1 MNTKTVEPS
10 NKKTVPQQHTGAAT
24 NTVFS
29 IMLPSLEESKERY
42 RLAKAR
48 LLDVNHWHDFA
59 GPLSASFTLTDESG
73 REVDH
78 PAQEGDHI
86 RINLPGPG
94 SKTGDGYDWVAIE
107 QIEDKTT
114 SSGKTAY
121 AAIRVRPSVN
131 PQQWHGKVAHF
142 YDPAATSSFVV
153 ELNGRCVKASV
164 YGRNEKPNIA
174 PSGFWDKVRNT
185 LVAISASLGLSKPQ
199 WKSLVKGFVR

>member
-1 MNTKTVEPS
+1 MDTKITGTPD
-10 NKKTVPQQHTGAAT
+10 NKTVPPQHTGAAT
-24 NTVFS
+24 NTAFS
-29 IMLPSLEESKERY
+29 IMLSSLKESRERY
-42 RLAKAR
+42 YQAKAR

-59 GPLSASFTLTDESG
+59 GPLSASFTLTDDSG
-73 REVDH
+73 RELDH

-153 ELNGRCVKASV
+153 ELTGRCVRASV
-164 YGRNEKPNIA
+164 YGRNEKPNTA
-174 PSGFWDKVRNT
+174 PPGFWDKVRNT
-185 LVAISASLGLSKPQ
+185 LIAISASLGLSKPQ
-199 WKSLVKGFVR
+199 WKSLVKGLVK

>member
-1 MNTKTVEPS
+1 MHTKMTGTS
-10 NKKTVPQQHTGAAT
+10 DNKTVPPQHTGAAT

-29 IMLPSLEESKERY
+29 IMLPSLKESRERY
-42 RLAKAR
+42 YQAKAR

-59 GPLSASFTLTDESG
+59 GPLSANFTLTDDSG
-73 REVDH
+73 RELDH

-153 ELNGRCVKASV
+153 ELTGRCVKASV
-164 YGRNEKPNIA
+164 YGRNEKPNTA
-174 PSGFWDKVRNT
+174 PPGFWDKVRNT
-185 LVAISASLGLSKPQ
+185 LIAISASLGMSKPQ
-199 WKSLVKGFVR
+199 WKSLVKGLVK

>member
-1 MNTKTVEPS
+1 MMN
-10 NKKTVPQQHTGAAT
+10 NKKKAKPTVPPQHTGAAT

-29 IMLPSLEESKERY
+29 VMLPSLKESRERY
-42 RLAKAR
+42 YQAKSR
-48 LLDVNHWHDFA
+48 LLDINRWHEFA
-59 GPLSASFTLTDESG
+59 GPLSANFTLTDDTG

-78 PAQEGDHI
+78 PAREGDHI

-114 SSGKTAY
+114 TSGKTAY

-142 YDPAATSSFVV
+142 YDPSATSSFVV
-153 ELNGRCVKASV
+153 ELSGRCVKASV
-164 YGRNEKPNIA
+164 YGRNEKPNTEP
-174 PSGFWDKVRNT
+174 PSFWDKMRNT

-199 WKSLVKGFVR
+199 WKSLVKGLVK

>member
-1 MNTKTVEPS
+1 MSTKTVEPS

-59 GPLSASFTLTDESG
+59 GSFSASFTLTDESG

-78 PAQEGDHI
+78 PAREGDHI

-131 PQQWHGKVAHF
+131 PQQWQGKVAHF

-164 YGRNEKPNIA
+164 YGRNEKPNTA
-174 PSGFWDKVRNT
+174 PSSFWDKVRNT
-185 LVAISASLGLSKPQ
+185 LVAVSASLGLSKPQ
-199 WKSLVKGFVR
+199 WKSLVKGFVK

>member
-1 MNTKTVEPS
+1 MHTKMTEDPA
-10 NKKTVPQQHTGAAT
+10 KKTVPPQHTGAAT
-24 NTVFS
+24 NTTFS
-29 IMLPSLEESKERY
+29 IMLPTLEESQERY

-59 GPLSASFTLTDESG
+59 GPLSANFMLTDGNG
-73 REVDH
+73 RELDH

-94 SKTGDGYDWVAIE
+94 NKTGDGYDWVAIE

-131 PQQWHGKVAHF
+131 PQQWDGKVAHF
-142 YDPAATSSFVV
+142 YDPSATSSFVV

-164 YGRNEKPNIA
+164 YGRNEKPNTA
-174 PSGFWDKVRNT
+174 PASLWDKVRNT
-185 LVAISASLGLSKPQ
+185 LVAISASLGLSKPH
-199 WKSLVKGFVR
+199 WKSLVKGLVR